1 MDRENGRHEPERLA
15 RRHSWTPTDLARAE
29 MLLEQHGGA
38 LTPYVGLHGAG
49 VTLEWMDRHG
59 AYVLVRGSDL
69 PTTLGQLSARLSAP
83 LHETLEA

>member
-1 MDRENGRHEPERLA
+1 MDRDGMRVGRERMA

-38 LTPYVGLHGAG
+38 LTEYVGLHGVG
-49 VTLEWMDRHG
+49 VTMEWMDRHG

-83 LHETLEA
+83 RHDTLEA

>member
-1 MDRENGRHEPERLA
+1 MDREAVRQGRGPDG
-15 RRHSWTPTDLARAE
+15 RRGSWSPTDLARAE
-29 MLLEQHGGA
+29 SLLEQHGGA

-59 AYVLVRGSDL
+59 AYVVVRGNDL

-83 LHETLEA
+83 QHDT